1 MAFGGIDFLVNNA
14 AVFKDMKLSSLLE
27 VDWDYYKFF
36 MNVNADGALLMTRA
50 CYPAMVERGGG
61 SIVRA

>member
-1 MAFGGIDFLVNNA
+1 MAFDGIDFLVNNA
-14 AVFKDMKLSSLLE
+14 AVFKDTKLSSLLE

-36 MNVNADGALLMTRA
+36 LNVDVDGALLMTRA
-50 CYPAMVERGGG
+50 CDPAMVEQGGG